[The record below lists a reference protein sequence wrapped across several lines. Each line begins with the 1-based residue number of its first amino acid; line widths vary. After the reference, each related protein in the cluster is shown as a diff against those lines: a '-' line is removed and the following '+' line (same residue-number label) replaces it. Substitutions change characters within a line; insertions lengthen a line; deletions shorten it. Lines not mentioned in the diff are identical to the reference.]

1 MAYLRHVEDRK
12 ARYCRVVLLCAFGFL
27 NILTP
32 IVLAKSLSWNYPRVR
47 AVASGR
53 HFTACLYWAAA
64 LIVFLFNILYT
75 GMSLLEH
82 SHNVPAI
89 TSCIVELSKHKCSI
103 LSDASLYKD
112 EVLNLAAK
120 VTIIPIAVC
129 VELFVSI
136 LTTRNHFGRRY
147 GSRRRLWQH
156 CLLQAVHV
164 IALWNIL
171 MVLQIFMMCAIPLC
185 VLLLTHPQVTF
196 LCLSAMVMT
205 LLGLTLIV
213 AYLMY
218 QCQSPR
224 RRVCSSVRHCGRI
237 FVHFTVIISTM
248 GLIFSLL
255 WVYELMLIAQV
266 TETGI
271 TGIVLSLLPSLPL
284 SALGWYVKR
293 RYQRAVTNECSEEQ
307 QSTNV
312 TIQSSDT
319 EDEKPLAT
327 SVMPAST
334 VLILFLLKSV

>member
-1 MAYLRHVEDRK
+1 MK
-12 ARYCRVVLLCAFGFL
+12 AHYCRIALLCAFAFL

-32 IVLAKSLSWNYPRVR
+32 IALAKSLPWYYPRVR
-47 AVASGR
+47 AAASGR

-64 LIVFLFNILYT
+64 LITFLINILYT

-120 VTIIPIAVC
+120 ITIIPITVC
-129 VELFVSI
+129 AELFVSI

-147 GSRRRLWQH
+147 GSRHRLWQH

-171 MVLQIFMMCAIPLC
+171 MVLQIFTMCAIPLC

-196 LCLSAMVMT
+196 LCLALLIMV
-205 LLGLTLIV
+205 LVGLTLIV
-213 AYLMY
+213 GYLMY

-224 RRVCSSVRHCGRI
+224 RNIRHCGSI
-237 FVHFTVIISTM
+237 LVHFTVIISTV
-248 GLIFSLL
+248 GLIISLL
-255 WVYELMLIAQV
+255 CVYEEMLVAQV
-266 TETGI
+266 QIETGI

-284 SALGWYVKR
+284 SALVWYVKR
-293 RYQRAVTNECSEEQ
+293 KYQRAVIDECSETSQSSKEQ

-312 TIQSSDT
+312 MIQSSDT
-319 EDEKPLAT
+319 EDEKPL
-327 SVMPAST
+327 P
-334 VLILFLLKSV
+334 L